1 MLIGLVSD
9 THNNRP
15 GVRYALDIFDALGI
29 EVILHAGD
37 LISAQ
42 ILDEFIDFSLFLTF
56 GNGDDPLM
64 ISSKAGSVSERFA
77 CGEMLDLNLAGKRI
91 FMIHGDHRTEQEKRI
106 DSGDYDFV
114 IHGHT
119 HRYRDERVGSTRVI
133 NPGALGGGTWES
145 GLSRRSTLQR
155 TNCSGILCLE
165 ILLSGIFWFIQT
177 WVFA

>member
-1 MLIGLVSD
+1 MENHMLIGLVSD

-133 NPGALGGGTWES
+133 NPGALGGRYMGE
-145 GLSRRSTLQR
+145 RSFATLDLAKNELQR
-155 TNCSGILCLE
+155 Y
-165 ILLSGIFWFIQT
+165 F
-177 WVFA
+177 VP